1 MFEDNAEFG
10 LGIHKARKNARAQLE
25 ETIKAVIS
33 NNLVSTKLKALL
45 TTWLNMPKK
54 SNELAKDIAALAETE
69 AQTNPNLGLLV
80 ALKSSLAD
88 TNTWIVGGDGWA
100 YDIGFGGLDHV
111 LSSGEN
117 VKVLVL
123 DTEVYSNTGGQASK
137 ATPMGSVA
145 KFAAS
150 GKETQKKNLGAIAQN
165 YPNCYVAQVALGAN
179 MPATIQAFIEANE
192 HEGPAIIIAYC
203 PCINHGTDMSKSIDQ
218 EKQAVLSGY
227 FNIYRFNPN
236 KPQPLTID
244 APAPT
249 CAYTDFIMMQSRYF
263 TLSKKNPDRAQDLFS
278 RAESYA
284 KKRLN
289 KLINNQ

>member
-1 MFEDNAEFG
+1 
-10 LGIHKARKNARAQLE
+10 
-25 ETIKAVIS
+25 
-33 NNLVSTKLKALL
+33 
-45 TTWLNMPKK
+45 
-54 SNELAKDIAALAETE
+54 
-69 AQTNPNLGLLV
+69 
-80 ALKSSLAD
+80 
-88 TNTWIVGGDGWA
+88 
-100 YDIGFGGLDHV
+100 
-111 LSSGEN
+111 
-117 VKVLVL
+117 
-123 DTEVYSNTGGQASK
+123 
-137 ATPMGSVA
+137 
-145 KFAAS
+145 
-150 GKETQKKNLGAIAQN
+150 
-165 YPNCYVAQVALGAN
+165 

-249 CAYTDFIMMQSRYF
+249 CAYTDFIMTQSRYF
-263 TLSKKNPDRAQDLFS
+263 TLSKKNPDRARDLFA

-284 KKRLN
+284 KKRLI